1 MSGLNQ
7 TRVENLI
14 LARLLVTGASRPSV
28 STLRKDIGKC
38 VEHRLT
44 TSEWN
49 AELEQRLES
58 LSDADLIKR
67 QPLNLT
73 PAGEARV
80 MEWLGMKTRPAR
92 LDWRKLKAAWLA
104 PATTGAVIRSDRDRD
119 RISKGDGLRAFVLK
133 SEYDLATDECPTMS
147 KALDALLWKDLF
159 GIETNRKLSIKAIAE
174 QVLSQK
180 LNVEPS
186 LGRDRLLA
194 QLPASILQAAQ
205 TSPDHLRLAAIRN
218 WLDDSDA
225 NDLVPASKPTS
236 GLAVDETAPKPA
248 ATEDGPRGQ
257 AESAD
262 CVLESPAE
270 SNEVTL
276 QNDIH
281 EFAQRAKQAARDCQ
295 TGRFGERKVFIS
307 HVWSQLVGSS
317 EFSRCDLPD
326 FKQQLVEANRVGL
339 LALSRADLVEAMDPQ
354 DVAESQTEHLNS
366 EFHFVRTDT
375 A

>member
-14 LARLLVTGASRPSV
+14 IARLLVTGASRPSV

-73 PAGEARV
+73 PASEARV

-147 KALDALLWKDLF
+147 KALDALLWKELF

-186 LGRDRLLA
+186 LGRDRFTGST
-194 QLPASILQAAQ
+194 ASQYF
-205 TSPDHLRLAAIRN
+205 
-218 WLDDSDA
+218 
-225 NDLVPASKPTS
+225 ASGT
-236 GLAVDETAPKPA
+236 
-248 ATEDGPRGQ
+248 
-257 AESAD
+257 
-262 CVLESPAE
+262 
-270 SNEVTL
+270 N
-276 QNDIH
+276 
-281 EFAQRAKQAARDCQ
+281 FARSSSIGGD
-295 TGRFGERKVFIS
+295 
-307 HVWSQLVGSS
+307 SQL
-317 EFSRCDLPD
+317 
-326 FKQQLVEANRVGL
+326 A
-339 LALSRADLVEAMDPQ
+339 
-354 DVAESQTEHLNS
+354 
-366 EFHFVRTDT
+366 
-375 A
+375 